1 MSFKRYEG
9 KYQFYR
15 SVAIGL
21 AKNVEVGEELVQE
34 LFLILLKKDKGL
46 LERLDKED
54 KAEAYCIQI
63 MKFQLYSKRSNFY
76 KSELRWNKNRSE
88 NKVVDYLEEEQT
100 ELDFMHLVEM
110 EKVELIIK
118 RLPFFEREVFNV
130 YFGGSGLSFTKFAE
144 QSGISRKILY
154 NTIEKV
160 KAHIKEHYND
170 LEV

>member
-21 AKNVEVGEELVQE
+21 AKSVEVGEELVQE
-34 LFLILLKKDKGL
+34 LFLILLKKDKEL

-100 ELDFMHLVEM
+100 ELDLCTWW
-110 EKVELIIK
+110 
-118 RLPFFEREVFNV
+118 RW
-130 YFGGSGLSFTKFAE
+130 
-144 QSGISRKILY
+144 RKWS
-154 NTIEKV
+154 
-160 KAHIKEHYND
+160 
-170 LEV
+170 